1 VAQQLD
7 DVSLCLHAHFELA
20 NTLIWM
26 GDFARTLDQLDQV
39 VTLYDQSSSRQL
51 SSIYVEGDT
60 LVLCLAQRALVLWLM
75 GFPDQALHTSQNALG
90 QLQTV
95 GHAYNQAVI
104 SNWGTYLHKYRRDAA
119 AVQTQAEAALAL
131 SLEHGIGHRAIQARM
146 LRGWSWCMQGAIE
159 EGLMEIHEGLTAYRA
174 TESTIG
180 ITYFLTLLAE
190 AYQLADRTPEGLRVL
205 QEALG
210 QSQTTGEC
218 YWQAEIHRLEGELRL
233 RLTIPEMSQAE
244 HCFSQA
250 IDIARQQQAKSLELR
265 ASISLS
271 RLWQQQG
278 KSDEARKLLAPV
290 FNWFTE
296 GFDTADLQEAK
307 SLLET

>member
-1 VAQQLD
+1 
-7 DVSLCLHAHFELA
+7 
-20 NTLIWM
+20 M
-26 GDFARTLDQLDQV
+26 
-39 VTLYDQSSSRQL
+39 
-51 SSIYVEGDT
+51 
-60 LVLCLAQRALVLWLM
+60 QRALVLWLM
-75 GFPDQALHTSQNALG
+75 GFPDQALHSSQSALS
-90 QLQTV
+90 QLHTV

-104 SNWGTYLHKYRRDAA
+104 NNWGAYLHHYRRDAA
-119 AVQTQAEAALAL
+119 AARSQAEAALAL
-131 SLEHGIGHRAIQARM
+131 SLEHGIGHRSIQARM
-146 LRGWSWCMQGAIE
+146 LQGWAWCVQGAIE
-159 EGLMEIHEGLTAYRA
+159 EGLAEIRAGLTAYRA
-174 TESTIG
+174 TQSTVV

-190 AYQLADRTPEGLRVL
+190 AYQLADRTSEGLCVL

-210 QSQTTGEC
+210 QSQTAGEC
-218 YWQAEIHRLEGELRL
+218 YWQAEIYRLEGELRL

-250 IDIARQQQAKSLELR
+250 IDVARQQQAKSLELR

-278 KSDEARKLLAPV
+278 KSNEARKLLASV
-290 FNWFTE
+290 FSWFTE